1 MDISLIIMSLYIHSW
16 MGEKEFIT
24 QGALQLVSFLI
35 AAILR
40 WSLSFL
46 HWFVEFFFGSP
57 AKQSHVRTQLKGNI
71 LNDCRLKALFFLGYR
86 VASNFGCLKATVN
99 IS

>member
-1 MDISLIIMSLYIHSW
+1 MVDISLIIMSLYIHSW
-16 MGEKEFIT
+16 MGENEFIT

-46 HWFVEFFFGSP
+46 HWFVE
-57 AKQSHVRTQLKGNI
+57 I
-71 LNDCRLKALFFLGYR
+71 
-86 VASNFGCLKATVN
+86 
-99 IS
+99 

>member
-1 MDISLIIMSLYIHSW
+1 MVDISLIIMSLYIHRW
-16 MGEKEFIT
+16 MGENELIT

-46 HWFVEFFFGSP
+46 HWFVEFFSGLQQNNP
-57 AKQSHVRTQLKGNI
+57 M
-71 LNDCRLKALFFLGYR
+71 LGH
-86 VASNFGCLKATVN
+86 N
-99 IS
+99 